1 MQLNITRLKVKVML
15 VFFFLALGI
24 GAIWAL
30 QPVINAG
37 LARSTGPLM
46 ASTIS
51 FLIGSL
57 LLIISV
63 VITQWLTKDPL
74 DFAALS
80 RVNPVYYMGGA
91 IGAAVV
97 LGMTTIIPKLGA
109 GGVLSA
115 AITGQLIMA
124 AIIDHFGLLGAPR
137 IALNSLRLIGII
149 LLLIGVNLVIYK

>member
-1 MQLNITRLKVKVML
+1 ML
-15 VFFFLALGI
+15 VFFFLAFSI

-37 LARSTGPLM
+37 LARTTGPLM

-51 FLIGSL
+51 FFIGSL

-63 VITQWLTKDPL
+63 VIYRC
-74 DFAALS
+74 FAKEPFNFAVLNQ
-80 RVNPVYYMGGA
+80 VNPIYYMGGA

-109 GGVLSA
+109 GGVLSS

-124 AIIDHFGLLGAPR
+124 AVIDHYGLLGAPR
-137 IALNSLRLIGII
+137 IALDSMRFIGII
-149 LLLIGVNLVIYK
+149 FLLIGVNLVIHR

>member
-1 MQLNITRLKVKVML
+1 M
-15 VFFFLALGI
+15 ALGI

-63 VITQWLTKDPL
+63 AIYHC
-74 DFAALS
+74 FAKEPFNFAVLS
-80 RVNPVYYMGGA
+80 QVNPIYYMGGA

-124 AIIDHFGLLGAPR
+124 AVIDHFGLLGAPR

-149 LLLIGVNLVIYK
+149 LLLIGVNLVIYR